1 MNHRFE
7 LETKVEWHAPWAAKL
22 NFVRECYCWGAVRIP
37 KRAILVAVVRAGN
50 KSARVYFLLPG
61 DGIGKPKSGFG
72 RAVFPSIHPGCSCP
86 APREKHVS
94 LSTRRELSL
103 AFGFTPH
110 PFVRLCLFTRLC
122 AQTSRTWLFSCRE
135 RLRCHTGGLVS
146 QWHRVISTACRL
158 LRWE

>member
-1 MNHRFE
+1 MNHRFD
-7 LETKVEWHAPWAAKL
+7 LETKVEWHAPWASKL
-22 NFVRECYCWGAVRIP
+22 NFVRECYCWGSIRIP
-37 KRAILVAVVRAGN
+37 KRAILVAVVRAG
-50 KSARVYFLLPG
+50 KSSRVYFLLPG

-72 RAVFPSIHPGCSCP
+72 RAVFPSIHPRSSCP

-103 AFGFTPH
+103 AFGIAPH
-110 PFVRLCLFTRLC
+110 PLVRLCLFTQVC
-122 AQTSRTWLFSCRE
+122 ARTSLTWLYSFLA

-146 QWHRVISTACRL
+146 QWRLVISTACRL